1 MAKSST
7 KAQNTGGEV
16 VEKATVDPHRARLD
30 KAMEALAPGEVV
42 KAPSHAKARAEHV
55 AAIAA
60 AATADAAKLLT
71 VPLEGGA
78 IERWE
83 LDVFPVAAAY
93 AKDLGDAVSADRLDT
108 GATLSTA
115 DAKLLGA
122 VREDQAK
129 LLSAF
134 RRLRFKGD
142 RAKLRELRAIEVGDH
157 DDVID
162 AYGDSTALL
171 ALANHDNHKAW
182 VATLPLGEA
191 EAVARLSAAQARLG
205 ALAKAAKLP
214 QGATARREALKR
226 VWTVITRVERK
237 VRDAAD
243 YLFHKQ
249 SRREAYVAFVAPK
262 TRKPRKKKNG

>member
-1 MAKSST
+1 MGKSPKKAK
-7 KAQNTGGEV
+7 ATGGEA
-16 VEKATVDPHRARLD
+16 VEEAAVDPHRARLD

-55 AAIAA
+55 ETIAA
-60 AATADAAKLLT
+60 AATADAAKLLS

-78 IERWE
+78 IEPWE

-93 AKDLGDAVSADRLDT
+93 AKDLGDAVSADRLAAGAPLSAKDT
-108 GATLSTA
+108 
-115 DAKLLGA
+115 KLLGE
-122 VREDQAK
+122 VRTDQAK

-134 RRLRFKGD
+134 RRLRFKSD
-142 RAKLRELRAIEVGDH
+142 RTKLRELRAIEVGDH

-171 ALANHDNHKAW
+171 ALANHENHKAW
-182 VATLPLGEA
+182 VATLPLGES

-214 QGATARREALKR
+214 QGAAARREAQKR
-226 VWTVITRVERK
+226 VWTVITRIERK

-262 TRKPRKKKNG
+262 SRKPKKKKTG